1 MVTLKVNY
9 VVAAKPIQ
17 EQFKKKVVKSIQQQ
31 RETNY
36 VATNCQKNYCRNK

>member
-31 RETNY
+31 RETNH
-36 VATNCQKNYCRNK
+36 VSSNCQKYYCRSK